1 MARQVSATQKG
12 NHMNS
17 TKRSRAAF
25 TLVEIMIVV
34 AIIGLLAVIAVPG
47 FIRSRQLSQGRALIN
62 DARQI
67 DAAIDQWALENGIT
81 DGTAMST
88 TSMSAVAAYLKPGP
102 LQSKLAASQSSGQ
115 LATVLATNSV
125 SIGNIGS
132 QQVRIATAAK
142 SALSAV
148 TDWGNY

>member
-1 MARQVSATQKG
+1 MKK
-12 NHMNS
+12 NMH
-17 TKRSRAAF
+17 RSNAAF

-67 DAAIDQWALENGIT
+67 DAAIDQWALENGKVEGDT
-81 DGTAMST
+81 VNSASVST
-88 TSMSAVAAYLKPGP
+88 YLKVGT
-102 LQSKLAASQSSGQ
+102 LQSKVAALGASGGPVID
-115 LATVLATNSV
+115 VLATDSIT
-125 SIGNIGS
+125 IGNVGS
-132 QQVRIATAAK
+132 TQVRVITAAK
-142 SALSAV
+142 NVLPAV

>member
-1 MARQVSATQKG
+1 MIS
-12 NHMNS
+12 N
-17 TKRSRAAF
+17 TKRSISGF

-67 DAAIDQWALENGIT
+67 DAAVDQWALETGQVENAVT
-81 DGTAMST
+81 N
-88 TSMSAVAAYLKPGP
+88 SASVSVYLKTGT
-102 LQSKLAASQSSGQ
+102 LQSKVAALG
-115 LATVLATNSV
+115 ATGGNVTDVLTIASIT
-125 SIGNIGS
+125 IGNVGS
-132 QQVRIATAAK
+132 AQVRITAAAK
-142 SALSAV
+142 AALTAV